1 MDMETVFGMAFMLPL
16 FGGLIMTVMPREWQS
31 LSGWLMVSYLGLP
44 GFIAVLARPTAI
56 KSPGEHLSRYLDIST
71 NQTRD

>member
-31 LSGWLMVSYLGLP
+31 LSGWLMVSYLGIP
-44 GFIAVLARPTAI
+44 GFLVVAAILVSVPALMFGALFFLGVAVF
-56 KSPGEHLSRYLDIST
+56 KK
-71 NQTRD
+71 

>member
-1 MDMETVFGMAFMLPL
+1 MDTETVLGLAFILPL
-16 FGGLIMTVMPREWQS
+16 LGLLVMIVMPRPWQNVP
-31 LSGWLMVSYLGLP
+31 GWLMVSYLGLP